1 VLKVVAF
8 DLWETL
14 LTDLPE
20 IASKQQAARI
30 SGLVEALSSA
40 GVNTTMDDVA
50 RAHREVWHSCW
61 ERYWSNDDDVSA
73 RGQILHFLEH
83 LGALADLPEH
93 AIQAAEDA
101 YGGAAVLHP
110 PIPVDGSI
118 AVVDALRERGL
129 KIGVISNTG
138 RTPGV
143 HLRRILDA
151 VGFAGR
157 IDAMVFSNELGH
169 CKPRRAIFESLRS
182 RFGCRFD
189 EMVFV
194 GDNPFADVWGA
205 QQCGITAVHFD
216 PATRGMAVGAA
227 TREDFELA
235 PHSRIERLRDLL
247 PLVEAMNQ

>member
-14 LTDLPE
+14 ITDLPE

-30 SGLVEALSSA
+30 SGLVAALTAA
-40 GVNTTMDDVA
+40 GVSTTMDDVA
-50 RAHREVWHSCW
+50 RAHRDVWHSCW
-61 ERYWSNDDDVSA
+61 ERYWSNDEDVSA

-83 LGALADLPEH
+83 LGAPPNLPEN
-93 AIQAAEDA
+93 AIQAVEDA
-101 YGGAAVLHP
+101 YGGAAFLHP
-110 PIPVDGSI
+110 PIPVDG
-118 AVVDALRERGL
+118 AVEVVRALRERRLG
-129 KIGVISNTG
+129 IGVISNTG

-151 VGFAGR
+151 VGFSDL
-157 IDAMVFSNELGH
+157 IDGMVFSNEIGQ
-169 CKPRRAIFESLRS
+169 CKPRRAIFENLRN
-182 RFGCRFD
+182 RFGCSFE
-189 EMVFV
+189 EMAFV

-205 QQCGITAVHFD
+205 QQCGMTAIHFD

-235 PHSRIERLRDLL
+235 PHPRINRLHELL
-247 PLVEAMNQ
+247 PLVEAMSR